1 MNKDQIASRIRSFV
15 EENFLYMRPDLE
27 LANDESLMGKG
38 VVDSMG
44 VMEMI
49 EFLEEEFGVVVDD
62 DDITEENLG
71 TIDRIAKY
79 VVAHQTTEP
88 QDA

>member
-1 MNKDQIASRIRSFV
+1 MNKDQIVTRIRAFV
-15 EENFLYMRPDLE
+15 EENFLYMRPDME

-71 TIDRIAKY
+71 TIDRIAEY
-79 VVAHQTTEP
+79 VAAHQTAGPE
-88 QDA
+88 DA